1 MQLYGQGLLMTF
13 TEVPAEL
20 EADFNEWYNRE
31 HLDERI
37 NIPGFRRARR
47 YVGIDAAIKYFTTY
61 ESAAS
66 DNIASPAYLDVLK
79 EPSEWSRRIM
89 PQFSKWHRMPCRVV
103 ADHTH
108 GMGAALCLMR
118 LFPDPAQADELAA
131 WLNGGALANLN
142 QSPGIAGSCAVSVDL
157 EADAR
162 LAGAFGQTLDPGRNV
177 EWAILVEGHEP
188 EPTTA
193 AARDHLSERL
203 AATALPGT
211 ELTIET
217 YRFMYGNLR
226 DGDDAIA

>member
-13 TEVPAEL
+13 TEVPPEL

-47 YVGIDAAIKYFTTY
+47 YAGIDAEIKYFTTY
-61 ESAAS
+61 EAAAS
-66 DNIASPAYLDVLK
+66 DNIASPAYLDVLQDQT
-79 EPSEWSRRIM
+79 EWSRRIM

-118 LFPDPAQADELAA
+118 LFPDPARADELAA
-131 WLNGGALANLN
+131 WLNGGALADLN
-142 QSPGIAGSCAVSVDL
+142 QSPGIVGWCAAAVDL

-162 LAGAFGQTLDPGRNV
+162 LAGAFGQTLDPDQNV
-177 EWAILVEGHEP
+177 EWAILVEGNEP
-188 EPTTA
+188 EQTTA
-193 AARDHLSERL
+193 TARVHLSERL
-203 AATALPGT
+203 AATALPDT
-211 ELTIET
+211 ELTVET

-226 DGDDAIA
+226 AGDDAIA

>member
-13 TEVPAEL
+13 TEVPSEL

-47 YVGIDAAIKYFTTY
+47 YEGIDAGIKYFTTY
-61 ESAAS
+61 EALAS
-66 DNIASPAYLDVLK
+66 DNIASPAYLGVLK
-79 EPSEWSRRIM
+79 DQTEWSLAIM

-118 LFPDPAQADELAA
+118 LFPDPAKAGELTA
-131 WLNGGALANLN
+131 WLKDGALVDLN
-142 QSPGIAGSCAVSVDL
+142 QAPGIVGSCAASVDL
-157 EADAR
+157 AADGR
-162 LAGAFGQTLDPGRNV
+162 LAGAFGQTLDPDQNV
-177 EWAILVEGHEP
+177 EWAILVEGTDP
-188 EPTTA
+188 DATTA
-193 AARDHLSERL
+193 TAQAHLSERL

-211 ELTIET
+211 ELVVEK

-226 DGDDAIA
+226 TSDDVIA

>member
-13 TEVPAEL
+13 TEVPPEL
-20 EADFNEWYNRE
+20 EDDFNEWYNRE

-47 YVGIDAAIKYFTTY
+47 YAGIDAEIKYFTTY
-61 ESAAS
+61 EALAS
-66 DNIASPAYLDVLK
+66 DNIASPDYLDVLQDQT
-79 EPSEWSRRIM
+79 EWSRRIM

-118 LFPDPAQADELAA
+118 LFPDPAKADELAA
-131 WLNGGALANLN
+131 WLNGGALEELN
-142 QSPGIAGSCAVSVDL
+142 KAPGIVGSCAASVDID
-157 EADAR
+157 ADGR
-162 LAGAFGQTLDPGRNV
+162 LAGAFGQTLDPDQNG
-177 EWAILVEGHEP
+177 EWAILVEGNEP
-188 EPTTA
+188 EQTTA
-193 AARDHLSERL
+193 TARDHLSERL

-211 ELTIET
+211 ELVVEK

-226 DGDDAIA
+226 TGDDVIA